1 MENSYRF
8 FENRDCKYFP
18 CHRLDGDF
26 NCLFCYCPMYNLNC
40 PGNPEYIEANG
51 RRIKACTNCTF
62 PHQPENYDK
71 IMKVLAAQ
79 NSGTCDSK
87 KANETM

>member
-18 CHRLDGDF
+18 CHEGLESF
-26 NCLFCYCPMYNLNC
+26 NCLFCYCPLYNKEHC
-40 PGNPEYIEANG
+40 PGKPEYINCGGEK
-51 RRIKACTNCTF
+51 IKACTNCTF

-71 IMKVLAAQ
+71 IIQILSDK
-79 NSGTCDSK
+79 GK
-87 KANETM
+87 